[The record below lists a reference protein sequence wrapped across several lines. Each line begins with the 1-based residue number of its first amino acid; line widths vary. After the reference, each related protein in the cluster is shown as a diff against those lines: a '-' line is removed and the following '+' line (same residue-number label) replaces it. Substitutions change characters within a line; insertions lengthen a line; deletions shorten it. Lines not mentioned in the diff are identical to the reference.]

1 MKNNCFENRELS
13 WLRFNARVLEEAQ
26 CSATPLLERLNF
38 TAIFQN
44 NLDEFFRV
52 RVGKLLRDRAED
64 PKQTD
69 PLTDMTPQ
77 KQLDA
82 VFDQVRALVP
92 ARDNAYH
99 TVMGELRSHGLEQVT
114 MRSATVE
121 EQRILADWFKREIR
135 PLSMPVIID
144 KGKPFPF
151 LRDRV
156 LYIVLRLESKSGIR
170 MGILP
175 VSDQSQRI
183 IRLGSGSRFILAED
197 VVLALAHTAFANSR
211 VIDRTIL
218 RVTRSAS
225 ISPEDI
231 GTLRT
236 GDFRTDMQI
245 MLQERKRLPVVRMEL
260 SETFYQ
266 PALEYLCKKLD
277 IKSQQVFYAKAPLD
291 LSFVYDCN
299 TLVSDPALRYD
310 RMVPQKSGMIDEHR
324 MMFTQIRRHDILLN
338 YPYESIRP
346 FLRLLDEAADDPAV
360 TDISITLYRMARDS
374 RVIAAL
380 CEAAGHG
387 KKVTAL
393 TELRARFD
401 EEGNIEWS
409 KTLERAGVQVLYGPQ
424 DYKVH
429 SKLLLI
435 TRKYRGKTERFTQIG
450 TGNYNEKTAAI
461 YTDYCLMTVN
471 PQIGEDA
478 FQVFEALRRNELP
491 QPQKELLVAPFGL
504 RTRVMQ
510 MIDREIEAVNNGET
524 GYIGLR
530 MNGLCDRSIMKK
542 LVEAS
547 CAGVRIELLVR
558 GICSLIPRIPEKTE
572 HIEVRSIVG
581 RYLEHAR
588 VYIFGEEGRNGVYIG
603 SADFMPRN
611 TKKRVEIC
619 APVLDSG
626 LKARICDE
634 FRLQFDDPVKARYR
648 TADGEYHLPEQG
660 DPSQSSQELLHK
672 AAYRRAGQSQTDEQA
687 KKRRKSH
694 AGKA

>member
-1 MKNNCFENRELS
+1 MFSLKNQCFENRELS
-13 WLRFNARVLEEAQ
+13 WLRFNSRVLEEAQ
-26 CSATPLLERLNF
+26 CPSNPLLERLNF

-52 RVGKLLRDRAED
+52 RVGNLQRSEAED
-64 PKQTD
+64 PKQED
-69 PLTDMTPQ
+69 SLTGMTPQ
-77 KQLDA
+77 QQLNA
-82 VFDQVRALVP
+82 IYEQVRALAP
-92 ARDNAYH
+92 ARDAAYH
-99 TVMGELRSHGLEQVT
+99 AIMGELRAYGLEQID
-114 MRSATVE
+114 MRTATAE
-121 EQRILADWFKREIR
+121 DQRVLTDWFKREIR

-175 VSDQSQRI
+175 LSDQCQRI
-183 IRLGSGSRFILAED
+183 IRLGSGGRFILAED
-197 VVLALAHTAFANSR
+197 VILAHAHTVFPGCR

-231 GTLRT
+231 GSLRT

-245 MLQERKRLPVVRMEL
+245 MLQERKRLPVVRLEL

-266 PALEYLCKKLD
+266 PALEYICKKLKID
-277 IKSQQVFYAKAPLD
+277 DKQVFYAKAPLD
-291 LSFVYDCN
+291 LSFVYDCH
-299 TLVSDPALRYD
+299 TLAADPALRYE
-310 RMVPQKSGMIDEHR
+310 RLVPQKSSMINER
-324 MMFTQIRRHDILLN
+324 RTMFTQIRKHDILLN

-387 KKVTAL
+387 KNVTAL

-409 KTLERAGVQVLYGPQ
+409 KTLERAGVRVIYGPAE
-424 DYKVH
+424 YKVH

-435 TRKYRGKTERFTQIG
+435 IRKYRGKTERFTQIG
-450 TGNYNEKTAAI
+450 TGNYNEKTASL
-461 YTDYCLMTVN
+461 YTDYCLMTAD
-471 PQIGEDA
+471 PQIGNDA
-478 FQVFEALRRNELP
+478 FQVFEALRSNEIP
-491 QPQKELLVAPFGL
+491 QPQTELLVAPYGL
-504 RTRVMQ
+504 RDRVIEL
-510 MIDREIEAVNNGET
+510 IDREIEAAQNGET

-530 MNGLCDRSIMKK
+530 MNGLCDRGIMKK
-542 LVEAS
+542 LIEAS

-572 HIEVRSIVG
+572 NIEVRSIVG

-588 VYIFGEEGRNGVYIG
+588 VSIFGCGERTAVYIG
-603 SADFMPRN
+603 SADYMPRN

-619 APVLDSG
+619 APVHDPK
-626 LKARICDE
+626 LKKRICDE

-648 TADGEYHLPEQG
+648 TADGEYHLPESA
-660 DPSQSSQELLHK
+660 DPSLNSQEQLHL
-672 AAYRRAGQSQTDEQA
+672 AAYRRAEKNGTEEQP
-687 KKRRKSH
+687 
-694 AGKA
+694 

>member
-1 MKNNCFENRELS
+1 MKNQCFENRDLS
-13 WLRFNARVLEEAQ
+13 WLRFDRRVLEEAQ
-26 CSATPLLERLNF
+26 CSSNPLLERLNF

-52 RVGKLLRDRAED
+52 RVGNLQRTDHDD

-69 PLTDMTPQ
+69 PLTDMTP
-77 KQLDA
+77 KQLLNSIYE
-82 VFDQVRALVP
+82 QVRSLSPV
-92 ARDNAYH
+92 RDAAYH
-99 TVMGELRSHGLEQVT
+99 TIMGELRAHGLEQINIH
-114 MRSATVE
+114 SATPE
-121 EQRILADWFKREIR
+121 EQRILSEWFKREIR
-135 PLSMPVIID
+135 PLSMPFIID
-144 KGKPFPF
+144 KGRSFPF

-170 MGILP
+170 MGIIP
-175 VSDQSQRI
+175 VSDQCQRM
-183 IRLGSGSRFILAED
+183 IRLGTAGRFILAED
-197 VVLALAHTAFANSR
+197 VILAHAHTVFPGCR

-225 ISPEDI
+225 ITLEDI
-231 GTLRT
+231 GSLRT
-236 GDFRTDMQI
+236 GDFRTDMQN

-266 PALEYLCKKLD
+266 PALEYLCKKLNIYD
-277 IKSQQVFYAKAPLD
+277 KQVFYAKAPLD
-291 LSFVYDCN
+291 LSFVYECH
-299 TLVSDPALRYD
+299 TIATDPSLRYE
-310 RMVPQKSGMIDEHR
+310 RLVPQKSSMIAEHR
-324 MMFTQIRRHDILLN
+324 TMFTQIRKQDILLH

-360 TDISITLYRMARDS
+360 SDISITLYRMARDS

-387 KKVTAL
+387 KHVTAL

-409 KTLERAGVQVLYGPQ
+409 KTLERAGVQVIYGPAE
-424 DYKVH
+424 YKVH

-435 TRKYRGKTERFTQIG
+435 TRRYRGKTERFTQVG
-450 TGNYNEKTAAI
+450 TGNYNEKTAAL
-461 YTDYCLMTVN
+461 YTDYSFMTAD

-478 FQVFEALRRNELP
+478 FQVFEALRRNEIP
-491 QPQKELLVAPFGL
+491 QPQTELLVAPYGL
-504 RTRVMQ
+504 RDRVMEL
-510 MIDREIEAVNNGET
+510 IEREIEAVQNGEP

-530 MNGLCDRSIMKK
+530 MNGLCDRGIMKK
-542 LVEAS
+542 LIEAS
-547 CAGVRIELLVR
+547 CAGVRIELLIR

-572 HIEVRSIVG
+572 NIEVRSIVG

-588 VYIFGEEGRNGVYIG
+588 VSIFGCGNRSSVYIG
-603 SADFMPRN
+603 SADYMPRN

-619 APVLDSG
+619 APIHD
-626 LKARICDE
+626 LKLKKRICDE

-648 TADGEYHLPEQG
+648 TADGEYHLPEG
-660 DPSQSSQELLHK
+660 TDPSLNSQELLHK
-672 AAYRRAGQSQTDEQA
+672 AAYRRAEKNGTEE
-687 KKRRKSH
+687 
-694 AGKA
+694 